1 MKVALVTG
9 ASRGIGQAISLQ
21 LKEDGYRVL
30 GTATTSSGIKSLK
43 DKGIEG
49 LELDLNSPNS
59 KETFWQ
65 EIESKEVNISILVN
79 NAGITRDNIVLRMSD
94 NEWQDIMNVNLNGAF
109 YLTKKILK
117 MMLKLKWGRVINITS
132 TSASIG
138 NKGQSNYSAAKAGVE
153 AFTKSLAREVGKR
166 NITINSIAPGFINDG
181 MSKPIYS
188 NPEILSER
196 SHSVPIGRIG
206 SANDIASLVNFIASD
221 EASYIHGQHILVDG
235 GISKSLKL
243 HLKRKPPAR

>member
-21 LKEDGYRVL
+21 LKDDGYRVL

-65 EIESKEVNISILVN
+65 EIESREVNISILIN

-94 NEWQDIMNVNLNGAF
+94 NEWQDIMNVNLNGTF

-166 NITINSIAPGFINDG
+166 NITINSIAPGFISTDMTEQNDAVNSQDLINEIPLG
-181 MSKPIYS
+181 RFGKPE
-188 NPEILSER
+188 EIAHLASFLCSE
-196 SHSVPIGRIG
+196 
-206 SANDIASLVNFIASD
+206 
-221 EASYIHGQHILVDG
+221 EASYITGQILHING
-235 GISKSLKL
+235 GLYM
-243 HLKRKPPAR
+243 